1 MKKIKSSLILTLITL
16 SGLSIGFSSWISIS
30 GSKLSVDVSSGDV
43 EVLPFF
49 ETYGIT
55 FTNLDNNLNYV
66 ITENNESK
74 NVYFLETSFS
84 LNINF
89 DFSGSKTILNMPYL
103 DSKLTFNPI
112 ITFKNPSTG
121 EPRRITPQI
130 VNNKFIYTNNYIYSQ
145 NLPNRKYD
153 LNPDNLGRS
162 SVMMKSTD
170 ALSLYQLAIADITY
184 KDTNQ
189 STVVLDY
196 IINLSDED
204 VFNTFSD
211 LILKGYTTINYSVTI
226 NLE

>member
-1 MKKIKSSLILTLITL
+1 MKKIKSSFILTLITL
-16 SGLSIGFSSWISIS
+16 SGLSIGFSSWISIP
-30 GSKLSVDVSSGDV
+30 GIKLSVDVSSGDV
-43 EVLPFF
+43 EILPFF

-89 DFSGSKTILNMPYL
+89 DFSGSKNILNMPFL
-103 DSKLTFNPI
+103 DSNLTFIPI

-121 EPRRITPQI
+121 DTTRITQI
-130 VNNKFIYTNNYIYSQ
+130 VNNKFIYTNTYIYSQ

-153 LNPDNLGRS
+153 LNPNNLGRS
-162 SVMMKSTD
+162 SVMMKSAD

-226 NLE
+226 DLR

>member
-1 MKKIKSSLILTLITL
+1 MKKIKSSFILTLITL
-16 SGLSIGFSSWISIS
+16 SGLSIGFSSWVSIS

-43 EVLPFF
+43 EILPFF

-55 FTNLDNNLNYV
+55 FTNLNNNLNYV
-66 ITENNESK
+66 ITENNNNK
-74 NVYFLETSFS
+74 NIYFLETSFS

-89 DFSGSKTILNMPYL
+89 DFSGSKTILNMPFL
-103 DSKLTFNPI
+103 NSNLTFNPL

-121 EPRRITPQI
+121 DATRITQI
-130 VNNKFIYTNNYIYSQ
+130 VNNKLIYTNNYIYSQ

-204 VFNTFSD
+204 VFKTFSE
-211 LILKGYTTINYSVTI
+211 LILNGYTTINYSI
-226 NLE
+226 KISLG

>member
-66 ITENNESK
+66 ITENNDSK

-89 DFSGSKTILNMPYL
+89 DFSGSKNILNMPFL
-103 DSKLTFNPI
+103 DLDLTFTPI
-112 ITFKNPSTG
+112 ITFKNPTTG
-121 EPRRITPQI
+121 ESKRIIPDA
-130 VNNKFIYTNNYIYSQ
+130 VNDKLIYTNNYIYSL

-153 LNPDNLGRS
+153 LSPNNLGIS
-162 SVMMKSTD
+162 SIMMKSTD
-170 ALSLYQLAIADITY
+170 ALSLYQLAIADISY
-184 KDTNQ
+184 KNTNQ
-189 STVVLDY
+189 STIILDY

-204 VFNTFSD
+204 VFTTFSN
-211 LILKGYTTINYSVTI
+211 LILDGFTTINYSITI
-226 NLE
+226 DLR

>member
-1 MKKIKSSLILTLITL
+1 MKNLKSSFILTLIAL

-43 EVLPFF
+43 EILPFF

-66 ITENNESK
+66 ITENNNNK

-89 DFSGSKTILNMPYL
+89 DFSGSKTILNMPFL
-103 DSKLTFNPI
+103 DSNLTFNPI

-121 EPRRITPQI
+121 DAIRITQI
-130 VNNKFIYTNNYIYSQ
+130 VNNKLIYTNNYIYSQ

-196 IINLSDED
+196 IINLSDEN
-204 VFNTFSD
+204 VFKTFSE
-211 LILKGYTTINYSVTI
+211 LILNGYTTINYSVKI
-226 NLE
+226 SLG

>member
-1 MKKIKSSLILTLITL
+1 MKKIKSSFILTLITL
-16 SGLSIGFSSWISIS
+16 SELSIGFSSWISIS

-55 FTNLDNNLNYV
+55 FTNLNNNLNYV
-66 ITENNESK
+66 ITENNNNK

-89 DFSGSKTILNMPYL
+89 DFSGIKTILNMPFFDL
-103 DSKLTFNPI
+103 NLTFSPL

-121 EPRRITPQI
+121 VTTRITPQL
-130 VNNKFIYTNNYIYSQ
+130 VNNKLIYTNNYIYSQ

-153 LNPDNLGRS
+153 LNPNNLGIS

-196 IINLSDED
+196 IINFSDED
-204 VFNTFSD
+204 VFNTFSN
-211 LILKGYTTINYSVTI
+211 LILNGYTTINYSITI
-226 NLE
+226 NLR

>member
-1 MKKIKSSLILTLITL
+1 MKKIKSSFILTLITL

-66 ITENNESK
+66 ITENNGNK

-89 DFSGSKTILNMPYL
+89 DFSGSKNILNMPFL
-103 DSKLTFNPI
+103 DLDLTFTPI
-112 ITFKNPSTG
+112 ITFKNPTTDKSTIII
-121 EPRRITPQI
+121 PDA
-130 VNNKFIYTNNYIYSQ
+130 VNNKLIYTNNYIYSL

-153 LNPDNLGRS
+153 LSPNNLGIS
-162 SVMMKSTD
+162 SIMMKSTD
-170 ALSLYQLAIADITY
+170 ALSLYQLAIADISY
-184 KDTNQ
+184 KNTSQ
-189 STVVLDY
+189 STVILDY

-204 VFNTFSD
+204 VFNTFSN
-211 LILKGYTTINYSVTI
+211 LILDGYTTINYSITI
-226 NLE
+226 NLR